1 MDPVVD
7 DSTIQEI
14 TKLAIL
20 CNISYLIKKTKTYIS
35 TSSDE
40 TKLFKSVSDKFKY
53 ISGSVPYVNAIT
65 TKAIDQHTLYII
77 IPGTQNIQDFIDD
90 IDIDKI
96 KPNFSKYDGMITF
109 HKGFF
114 KQFQDLLVGINKE
127 ITEFI
132 REGGTNI
139 TVTGH
144 SLGGAVASIW
154 GYYLRT
160 VHKLPNLRVVT
171 FGAPFFT
178 NDVGAAWFAD
188 NLNFTRVELERDPI
202 VNIPIMSS
210 VGYIH
215 IPKNYIYMSNT
226 ITLNQTVGQKSK
238 ILSAFYVYINYICFK
253 RLNIKYHSI
262 LEYIRYL
269 ILVSTAKTI

>member
-20 CNISYLIKKTKTYIS
+20 CNLIKKTKTYIS